1 MKGSILPHI
10 PVLLQNGEPVA
21 RFPGVCFGV
30 DRVMHVIKIA
40 VRAISAL
47 RGFVQTAFVGAD
59 IHNFQAEHDM
69 RAAFG
74 GFALPQAP
82 ALEVEET
89 LPDAGRMDCR
99 RFFRSEAG
107 RGNFICLKTVSI
119 QEKP

>member
-10 PVLLQNGEPVA
+10 PVLLQNGEPVV

-47 RGFVQTAFVGAD
+47 RGFVQTALVGAD

-69 RAAFG
+69 RAAFDD
-74 GFALPQAP
+74 FALPQVA
-82 ALEVEET
+82 ALEVEEA
-89 LPDAGRMDCR
+89 LLNAGRMDCR
-99 RFFRSEAG
+99 RFFRGEAG